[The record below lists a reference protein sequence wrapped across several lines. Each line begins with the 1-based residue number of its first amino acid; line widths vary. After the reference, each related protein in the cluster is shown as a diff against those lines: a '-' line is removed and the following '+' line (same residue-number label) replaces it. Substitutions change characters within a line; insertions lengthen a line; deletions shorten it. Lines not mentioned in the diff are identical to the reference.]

1 MGVLQYVVTT
11 VLRFERAQRD
21 HGFRTSRILCVCVCD
36 HTLHTTGGGESLTR
50 EREKKTLLLLRV
62 VSNVVG
68 VLLLHNVVVIGAC
81 ALSCPL
87 ALSAFGFR
95 RAAGGGGRGQGG
107 TAVGLV
113 FTLGVLAWVAVM
125 GSFPAFSSSAGLRS
139 SSAAAPTPRE
149 PPLPP
154 PASSAPGRTVGGGL
168 PAVHAP
174 GLDTPAAANAGGGD
188 RAAVSLA
195 TRNGADAN
203 GVSAG
208 GAPDYLD
215 RPRLE
220 IEPEAADA
228 AGPYDRFPGSPGDGR
243 DKGVRDGGGGARG
256 PFLWPEE
263 ELGDETLA
271 DGKARCWTDEAGN
284 SRCLP
289 TVFFFGVSKCGE
301 FLG

>member
-1 MGVLQYVVTT
+1 MAGKKPDVAPSPGDTHHHIG
-11 VLRFERAQRD
+11 RARTAAAAPPYGQGHGYSPPPPPTRGGGATAYAPVGD
-21 HGFRTSRILCVCVCD
+21 GGEGGGSYTGRISHGF
-36 HTLHTTGGGESLTR
+36 G
-50 EREKKTLLLLRV
+50 
-62 VSNVVG
+62 
-68 VLLLHNVVVIGAC
+68 
-81 ALSCPL
+81 
-87 ALSAFGFR
+87 R

-107 TAVGLV
+107 TAVGLG

-139 SSAAAPTPRE
+139 SSPSAAAPTPRE

-154 PASSAPGRTVGGGL
+154 PASSAPGLTVGGGL

-188 RAAVSLA
+188 RAATVSLA
-195 TRNGADAN
+195 TRNGAHAN

-228 AGPYDRFPGSPGDGR
+228 AGPYDRFPGSQGDGR
-243 DKGVRDGGGGARG
+243 DK
-256 PFLWPEE
+256 
-263 ELGDETLA
+263 
-271 DGKARCWTDEAGN
+271 
-284 SRCLP
+284 
-289 TVFFFGVSKCGE
+289 
-301 FLG
+301 